1 MKKYNVD
8 NHEPS
13 FLPKEKNW
21 KLVWSDEFDGNA
33 LDESKWN

>member
-13 FLPKEKNW
+13 LLPDNADY
-21 KLVWSDEFDGNA
+21 KLVWSDEFDGEK
-33 LDESKWN
+33 LDES